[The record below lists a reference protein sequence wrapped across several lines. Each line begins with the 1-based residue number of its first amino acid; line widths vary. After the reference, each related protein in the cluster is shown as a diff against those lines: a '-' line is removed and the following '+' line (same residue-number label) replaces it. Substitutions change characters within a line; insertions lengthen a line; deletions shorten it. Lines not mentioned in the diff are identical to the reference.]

1 MKSKVVKVKKE
12 IAVQTPQER
21 IYIFDTTLRDGE
33 QAPGASLNTAEKMKV
48 AIQLEKLGVD
58 IIEAGFPAAS
68 PGDFEAV
75 EKIARTLKKTV
86 VAGLARAMKKDI
98 ETCGKAVKPAKR
110 GRIHVFISSSDI
122 HLKHLFRKTREE
134 ALAITADSIKL
145 ARRLSDDVEFSAQDA
160 SRSEWEY
167 LARMVETA
175 IKHGA
180 RTVNVPDTV
189 GYTTPDEY
197 GRMVAYLRNHVPNIN
212 KAVISVH
219 CHNDLG
225 LAVANSISA
234 IQNGARQVECTI
246 NGIGERA
253 GNASLE
259 EIVMVLKTREDKYPF
274 YTNVNTMEIYKTSRL
289 VSTLTGFMIQPNK
302 AIVGSNAFA
311 HESGIHQDG
320 ILKYRQTYEIM
331 APQEIGV
338 PESRLI
344 LGKHSG
350 RHAFTKRLEGMGYSL
365 DKTAT
370 DLLFEKFK
378 DLADKKKSVYDEDIE
393 ALVEEK
399 VAASA
404 EIYHLTYLH
413 TSAGSAT
420 LPTATLKVKKGEVET
435 QGAATGDGP
444 VDAVF
449 NAIDQL
455 TGFKGKLEN
464 YSIKAL
470 TQGRDAQGEVTV
482 TLSTNGDEV
491 NGRGVSTDVIEASA
505 KAYLNAVNKLSLKHS
520 KKSTKVSFDIQ
531 KGLTL

>member
-1 MKSKVVKVKKE
+1 MKKSKE
-12 IAVQTPQER
+12 TATNER

-33 QAPGASLNTAEKMKV
+33 QAPGASLNTEEKLKV
-48 AIQLEKLGVD
+48 AAQLEKLGVD

-75 EKIARTLKKTV
+75 EKIAKSVKKTV

-98 ETCGKAVKPAKR
+98 EACGKALKHAKR
-110 GRIHVFISSSDI
+110 PRIHTFISSSDI

-134 ALAITADSIKL
+134 ALEATADAVKF
-145 ARRLSDDVEFSAQDA
+145 ARKLSDDVEFSAQDA
-160 SRSEWEY
+160 SRSEWEF
-167 LARMVETA
+167 LAQMIETA

-212 KAVISVH
+212 KAIISVH

-259 EIVMVLKTREDKYPF
+259 EIVMVLKTRADKYA
-274 YTNVNTMEIYKTSRL
+274 YHTNINTKEIYKTSRL

-302 AIVGSNAFA
+302 AIVGNNAFA

-331 APQEIGV
+331 TPQEIGV
-338 PESRLI
+338 PESRLV

-350 RHAFTKRLEGMGYSL
+350 RHAFTKRLEGMGYTL
-365 DKTAT
+365 DSTAINA
-370 DLLFEKFK
+370 LFERFK
-378 DLADKKKSVYDEDIE
+378 ELADKKKSVYDEDIE

-399 VAASA
+399 VFSTV
-404 EIYHLTYLH
+404 ELYQLNYLH
-413 TSAGSAT
+413 ISAGSST
-420 LPTATLKVKKGEVET
+420 LPTATLKIKKGEMEA
-435 QGAATGDGP
+435 QEAATGDGP

-449 NAIDQL
+449 NAIDRC

-482 TLSTNGDEV
+482 TLSMNGDEA
-491 NGRGVSTDVIEASA
+491 NGRGVSTDIIEASA
-505 KAYLNAVNKLSLKHS
+505 KAYLNGVNKLLLKNG
-520 KKSTKVSFDIQ
+520 KKSAKAAFDIQ
-531 KGLTL
+531 KGLKL

>member
-1 MKSKVVKVKKE
+1 MKSISK
-12 IAVQTPQER
+12 TTNQER
-21 IYIFDTTLRDGE
+21 VYIFDTTLRDGE
-33 QAPGASLNTAEKMKV
+33 QAPGASLNTEEKMKV

-75 EKIARTLKKTV
+75 QKISKTLKKTV
-86 VAGLARAMKKDI
+86 IAGLARAVKKDI
-98 ETCGKAVKPAKR
+98 EACAKAIKPAKR

-134 ALAITADSIKL
+134 ALVATVDAVKL
-145 ARRLSDDVEFSAQDA
+145 ARKLTDDVEFSAQDA
-160 SRSEWEY
+160 TRSEWEF

-175 IKHGA
+175 IQHGA
-180 RTVNVPDTV
+180 RTINVPDTV

-197 GRMVAYLRNHVPNIN
+197 GRMVAYLRNNVPNIN
-212 KAVISVH
+212 KAILSVH

-225 LAVANSISA
+225 LAVANSVTA

-274 YTNVNTMEIYKTSRL
+274 YTNINTREIYKTSRL

-302 AIVGSNAFA
+302 AIVGNNAFA

-331 APQEIGV
+331 TPQEIGV
-338 PESRLI
+338 PESRLV

-350 RHAFTKRLEGMGYSL
+350 RHAFTKRLEGMGYKL
-365 DKTAT
+365 ETAVT
-370 DLLFEKFK
+370 DALFQRFK
-378 DLADKKKSVYDEDIE
+378 ELADKKKSVYDEDIE

-399 VAASA
+399 VANFA
-404 EIYHLTYLH
+404 ELYQLTYLH
-413 TSAGSAT
+413 TSAGTGT
-420 LPTATLKVKKGEVET
+420 LPTATLKLKKGDVET

-449 NAIDQL
+449 NGIDQL

-464 YSIKAL
+464 YTIKAL

-482 TLSTNGDEV
+482 TMSTNGDEV

-505 KAYLNAVNKLSLKHS
+505 KAYLNGVNKLFLKHS
-520 KKSTKVSFDIQ
+520 RKSAKVSFDIQ
-531 KGLTL
+531 KGLKL

>member
-1 MKSKVVKVKKE
+1 MKSK
-12 IAVQTPQER
+12 QTVAKQER

-33 QAPGASLNTAEKMKV
+33 QAPGASLNTEEKMKV
-48 AIQLEKLGVD
+48 AFQLEKLGVD

-75 EKIARTLKKTV
+75 EKISKCLKKTT
-86 VAGLARAMKKDI
+86 VAGLARAIKKDI
-98 ETCGKAVKPAKR
+98 EVCAKAVKHAKR
-110 GRIHVFISSSDI
+110 PRIHTFISSSDI
-122 HLKHLFRKTREE
+122 HLKHLFHKTREE
-134 ALAITADSIKL
+134 VLRIAIDSVKL
-145 ARRLSDDVEFSAQDA
+145 ARRYAEDVEFSAMDA
-160 SRSEWEY
+160 TRSDMDY
-167 LARMVETA
+167 LCKMIEMA

-180 RTVNVPDTV
+180 RTVNIPDTV
-189 GYTTPDEY
+189 GYAVPDEF
-197 GRMVAYLRNHVPNIN
+197 GRTINFVRNHVPNIN
-212 KAVISVH
+212 KAVIAVH

-225 LAVANSISA
+225 LSVANSICA

-259 EIVMVLKTREDKYPF
+259 EIVMILKTRPDMFPYF
-274 YTNVNTMEIYKTSRL
+274 TGIDTTQIYKASRL
-289 VSTLTGFMIQPNK
+289 VSTLTGFLIQPNK
-302 AIVGSNAFA
+302 AIVGGNAFA

-331 APQEIGV
+331 TPQKIGV
-338 PESRLI
+338 PESRLV

-350 RHAFTKRLEGMGYSL
+350 HHAFTKRLESMGYAL
-365 DKTAT
+365 GEAATAV
-370 DLLFEKFK
+370 LFERFK
-378 DLADKKKSVYDEDIE
+378 KLADKKKNVYDEDIE

-399 VAASA
+399 VATSA
-404 EIYHLTYLH
+404 EIYQLTYLH
-413 TSAGSAT
+413 TSAGSST

-505 KAYLNAVNKLSLKHS
+505 KAYLNGVNKLFLKHS
-520 KKSTKVSFDIQ
+520 KKSGKTSFSIQ
-531 KGLTL
+531 KGIKL